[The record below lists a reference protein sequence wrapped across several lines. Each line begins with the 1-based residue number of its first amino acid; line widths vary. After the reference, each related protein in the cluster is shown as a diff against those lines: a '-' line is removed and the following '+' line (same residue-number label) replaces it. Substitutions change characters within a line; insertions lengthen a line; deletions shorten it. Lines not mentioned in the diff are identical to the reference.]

1 MRSLRTK
8 ALTALTLNLE
18 PILNLSSAQFYQL
31 CAANPELKLER
42 NASGELIVTSPT
54 GGETGRR
61 NIKIA
66 QQLANWTD
74 ANGTGIAFDSSTG
87 FKLPNGA
94 DRSPDAA
101 WIPLGKWNVLT
112 PEQRKKF
119 LPLCPDF
126 VVELLSPTDSWQKGQ
141 RKMEEYRENGC
152 RLGWLLEPETRRAAI
167 YRQGLPVEE
176 LESPSSLSGE
186 DVLPEFVL
194 DLQSIWS

>member
-1 MRSLRTK
+1 M
-8 ALTALTLNLE
+8 TALTLNLE

-42 NASGELIVTSPT
+42 NANGELIIMSPT

-74 ANGTGIAFDSSTG
+74 ADATGIAFDSSTG

-101 WIPLGKWNVLT
+101 WIPLERWNALT
-112 PEQRKKF
+112 LEQRKKF

-126 VVELLSPTDSWQKGQ
+126 VIELLSPTDSWQDSWQKGQ

-152 RLGWLLEPETRRAAI
+152 RLGWLLEPETRRVAI
-167 YRQGLPVEE
+167 YRQNLPVEE
-176 LESPSSLSGE
+176 LQSPSTLSGE
-186 DVLPEFVL
+186 DVLPGFIL
-194 DLQSIWS
+194 NLQTIWS